1 MYANVRAKKAK
12 KIYNFPEVDMKKHN
26 LLNSI
31 AAAVLVT
38 GLALTAI
45 PSNAVA
51 EQIQNN
57 DRINGVIRRTSPIYR
72 FRNMW
77 TPGTP
82 TEELRGQ
89 EYTFS
94 AREGDNIEVFLNTD
108 RSGSFT
114 PVMVLFYGNNKQVAF
129 TQDRSFNYQIPRS
142 GDYKLLV
149 LAKDAARGGNYTV
162 EVAGIDGD
170 RRTSNRRDDRSDRG
184 RDSRGYD
191 GERILRDDFGLNPID
206 CRLRRTMVRVR
217 FDDAGR
223 DGTYCA
229 VPTRQYPQGDYYYN
243 SRTRD
248 LDSARNDDGR
258 FDRSN
263 DDSRFDP
270 SRDQCRVSVGGV
282 CVTR

>member
-1 MYANVRAKKAK
+1 
-12 KIYNFPEVDMKKHN
+12 MKKHN

-38 GLALTAI
+38 GLALTGI
-45 PSNAVA
+45 SSSAVG
-51 EQIQNN
+51 EVIRNN
-57 DRINGVIRRTSPIYR
+57 DRIDGVIRRTSPIYR

-77 TPGTP
+77 MPGSP

-94 AREGDNIEVFLNTD
+94 AREGDNIEVFLDTE
-108 RSGSFT
+108 RSRGFT

-149 LAKDAARGGNYTV
+149 LAKDAARGGSYTL

-170 RRTSNRRDDRSDRG
+170 RRASNRWDDRNDRD
-184 RDSRGYD
+184 RNNRNYD
-191 GERILRDDFGLNPID
+191 GERILRDDFGLRPLD
-206 CRLRRTMVRVR
+206 CRVRRTMVRVR
-217 FDDAGR
+217 FEDADR
-223 DGTYCA
+223 NETYCA
-229 VPTRQYPQGDYYYN
+229 EPSRRYPQGDYYYN
-243 SRTRD
+243 PRTRD
-248 LDSARNDDGR
+248 LDSARVDN
-258 FDRSN
+258 
-263 DDSRFDP
+263 SRFEDDRP
-270 SRDQCRVSVGGV
+270 NDNNWYDRDRDRCRVSVGGV

>member
-1 MYANVRAKKAK
+1 MKA
-12 KIYNFPEVDMKKHN
+12 HN

-31 AAAVLVT
+31 AAAFLVT
-38 GLALTAI
+38 GLALTSI
-45 PSNAVA
+45 SSSAVG

-57 DRINGVIRRTSPIYR
+57 DRIDGVIRRTSPIYR

-77 TPGTP
+77 VPGSP

-94 AREGDNIEVFLNTD
+94 AREGDNIEVFLDTE
-108 RSGSFT
+108 RSRGFT

-149 LAKDAARGGNYTV
+149 LTKDAARGGNYTL
-162 EVAGIDGD
+162 EVSGIDGGD
-170 RRTSNRRDDRSDRG
+170 RRSRNSRDDRQDSGRYDR
-184 RDSRGYD
+184 SQ
-191 GERILRDDFGLNPID
+191 LLQDDFGLRSIN
-206 CRLRRTMVRVR
+206 CSERRSMVRVR
-217 FDDAGR
+217 FDDGNQ
-223 DGTYCA
+223 DSTYCA
-229 VPTRQYPQGDYYYN
+229 VPTRNFPAGDYYYN

-248 LDSARNDDGR
+248 LDSARRN
-258 FDRSN
+258 
-263 DDSRFDP
+263 DSRFDAGP
-270 SRDQCRVSVGGV
+270 DQCRVVVGGV

>member
-1 MYANVRAKKAK
+1 MKA
-12 KIYNFPEVDMKKHN
+12 HN

-38 GLALTAI
+38 GLALTGI
-45 PSNAVA
+45 SSSAVG
-51 EQIQNN
+51 EQIGNN
-57 DRINGVIRRTSPIYR
+57 DRIGGVIRRTSPIYR

-77 TPGTP
+77 VPGSP

-94 AREGDNIEVFLNTD
+94 AREGDNIEVFLDTD
-108 RSGSFT
+108 TSRGFA

-149 LAKDAARGGNYTV
+149 LAKDAARGGSYTL
-162 EVAGIDGD
+162 EVSGIDGGD
-170 RRTSNRRDDRSDRG
+170 RRARNSRDDWNTRRDDSRYDRAQ
-184 RDSRGYD
+184 
-191 GERILRDDFGLNPID
+191 LLQDDFGLRSVD
-206 CRLRRTMVRVR
+206 CRERRSMVRVR
-217 FDDAGR
+217 FDDGNQ
-223 DGTYCA
+223 DSTYCA
-229 VPTRQYPQGDYYYN
+229 VPTRNFPAGDYYYN

-248 LDSARNDDGR
+248 LDSARLDDNRR
-258 FDRSN
+258 FDEG
-263 DDSRFDP
+263 
-270 SRDQCRVSVGGV
+270 RDQCRVSVGGV

>member
-1 MYANVRAKKAK
+1 
-12 KIYNFPEVDMKKHN
+12 MKTHN

-45 PSNAVA
+45 PSSAVA
-51 EQIQNN
+51 ESIGNG
-57 DRINGVIRRTSPIYR
+57 DRIDGVIRRTSPIYR

-77 TPGTP
+77 TPGAP

-94 AREGDNIEVFLNTD
+94 AREGDNIQVFLDTD
-108 RSGSFT
+108 RSRGFT

-129 TQDRSFNYQIPRS
+129 TQDRSFNYVIPRS

-149 LAKDAARGGNYTV
+149 LTKDAARGGNYTL
-162 EVAGIDGD
+162 EVAGIDGGD
-170 RRTSNRRDDRSDRG
+170 RRASNNRWDDRSDRG
-184 RDSRGYD
+184 RDSRSYD
-191 GERILRDDFGLNPID
+191 GERILRDDFGLRPVD
-206 CRLRRTMVRVR
+206 CGDRRSIVRVR

-248 LDSARNDDGR
+248 LDSARADDGR

-263 DDSRFDP
+263 DNSRFDRP
-270 SRDQCRVSVGGV
+270 DQCRVSVGGV

>member
-1 MYANVRAKKAK
+1 MKA
-12 KIYNFPEVDMKKHN
+12 HN

-38 GLALTAI
+38 GVALTGI
-45 PSNAVA
+45 SSSAVG
-51 EQIQNN
+51 EQIGNN
-57 DRINGVIRRTSPIYR
+57 DRIDGVIRRTSPIYR

-77 TPGTP
+77 VPGSP

-94 AREGDNIEVFLNTD
+94 AREGDNIEVFLDTD
-108 RSGSFT
+108 TSRGFA

-149 LAKDAARGGNYTV
+149 LAKDAARGGSYTL
-162 EVAGIDGD
+162 EVSGIDGGD
-170 RRTSNRRDDRSDRG
+170 RRARNSRDDSYTRRNDDRY
-184 RDSRGYD
+184 DSRYD
-191 GERILRDDFGLNPID
+191 RERLLQNDFDLQSVD
-206 CRLRRTMVRVR
+206 CRERRSLVRVR
-217 FDDAGR
+217 FDDGNQ
-223 DGTYCA
+223 DSTYCA
-229 VPTRQYPQGDYYYN
+229 IPNRRFPAGDYYYN

-248 LDSARNDDGR
+248 LDSARVDDNRR
-258 FDRSN
+258 FDEG
-263 DDSRFDP
+263 
-270 SRDQCRVSVGGV
+270 RDRCRVVVGGV

>member
-1 MYANVRAKKAK
+1 MKA
-12 KIYNFPEVDMKKHN
+12 HN

-31 AAAVLVT
+31 AATVLVA
-38 GLALTAI
+38 GLALTGI
-45 PSNAVA
+45 SSSAVG

-57 DRINGVIRRTSPIYR
+57 DRIDGVIRRTSPIYR

-94 AREGDNIEVFLNTD
+94 AREGDNIEVFLDTD
-108 RSGSFT
+108 RSRGFT

-149 LAKDAARGGNYTV
+149 LTKDAARGGNYTL
-162 EVAGIDGD
+162 EVSGIDGGD
-170 RRTSNRRDDRSDRG
+170 RRSGNSRDDWYTG
-184 RDSRGYD
+184 RDNGRDNGRYD
-191 GERILRDDFGLNPID
+191 GRYDRSQLLQDDFGLRSID
-206 CRLRRTMVRVR
+206 CSERRSVVRVR
-217 FDDAGR
+217 FDDNNQ
-223 DGTYCA
+223 DSTYCA
-229 VPTRQYPQGDYYYN
+229 VPTRNFPAGDYYYN

-248 LDSARNDDGR
+248 LDSARVDDNRR
-258 FDRSN
+258 FDE
-263 DDSRFDP
+263 P
-270 SRDQCRVSVGGV
+270 RDQCRVVVGGV